1 MTSTTVGTGL
11 FQTLD
16 VVQNVSAQVVL
27 NLHFRKH
34 GSEVEDL
41 LVGELTDTAC
51 WVDVEAGQ
59 ETAGSVWTNSEEAL
73 EGFLFRQFAL
83 VDLLRAQSEIAA
95 H

>member
-1 MTSTTVGTGL
+1 MTSTTVGTSL

-16 VVQNVSAQVVL
+16 VVKDISAQVVL

-51 WVDVEAGQ
+51 WVDVEAGE
-59 ETAGSVWTNSEEAL
+59 ETAGSVWANSEETL
-73 EGFLFRQFAL
+73 ERFLFRPFAL
-83 VDLLRAQSEIAA
+83 VDLLRA
-95 H
+95 